1 MVKVNRTKTAP
12 ASLAIEK
19 EKGTENYRE
28 RDVVFQ
34 LNKDFN
40 GKCYLCEIDKLQSI
54 HIEHLKPHH
63 GKDRDL
69 MFDWN
74 NLFLSCPHCT
84 VIYKYTYDH
93 RIWYL

>member
-40 GKCYLCEIDKLQSI
+40 GKC
-54 HIEHLKPHH
+54 
-63 GKDRDL
+63 
-69 MFDWN
+69 
-74 NLFLSCPHCT
+74 
-84 VIYKYTYDH
+84 
-93 RIWYL
+93 

>member
-40 GKCYLCEIDKLQSI
+40 GKCYLCEIAK
-54 HIEHLKPHH
+54 HPH
-63 GKDRDL
+63 
-69 MFDWN
+69 
-74 NLFLSCPHCT
+74 
-84 VIYKYTYDH
+84 
-93 RIWYL
+93 